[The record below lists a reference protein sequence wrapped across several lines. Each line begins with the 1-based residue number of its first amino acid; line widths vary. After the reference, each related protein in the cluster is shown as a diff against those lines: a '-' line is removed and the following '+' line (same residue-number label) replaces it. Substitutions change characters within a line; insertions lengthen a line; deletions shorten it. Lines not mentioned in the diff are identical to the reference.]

1 MDKVVLCNFVP
12 VLQGSFLTFDWMQ
25 WQLQLKATP
34 QPVTVLM
41 SHLWKAQQ
49 LSWSLDALY
58 LLQYDTEDP
67 ALRSQLN
74 YIPEER
80 VISWE
85 MDLLNL
91 LEQSNK

>member
-12 VLQGSFLTFDWMQ
+12 VLQGSFLTFDWRQ

-34 QPVTVLM
+34 QPVTVLT
-41 SHLWKAQQ
+41 SLLWKAQQ
-49 LSWSLDALY
+49 LSWPLDALY

-74 YIPEER
+74 YVPEER

-85 MDLLNL
+85 MDLPNL
-91 LEQSNK
+91 LEQSSK